1 MMRILLYLTLLSLT
15 AWSISEIV
23 AHWQP
28 RRLRAV
34 GWALLSAALIATG
47 AWMIASDL

>member
-1 MMRILLYLTLLSLT
+1 MRILLYLTLLSLT
-15 AWSISEIV
+15 AWSISEI
-23 AHWQP
+23 ASHWRP

-34 GWALLSAALIATG
+34 GWALLSVALIATG